1 MLTSYCIGCFYDPH
15 AMNIRQK
22 HIRFQ
27 NTIFLLVLLGLIVTT
42 FTYKLSFAQEDLR
55 VQPSGQPG
63 DKHPPLIEE
72 KPPGPPPSLK
82 FSPPP
87 SPKEKLPGTLP
98 LKSVFI
104 RKIKIIGS
112 TVFSE
117 QDLIKI
123 TAPYEN
129 RELTNEDLETLRRNL
144 TLLYVNNGY
153 ITSGAIIPDQTVVD
167 GVIIFQIIEG
177 RLQNIEINK
186 NKYLHDNFYKKR
198 IVLGA
203 GPPVKIENLQQR
215 LRILQE
221 DPRVQRLN
229 AELKPGV
236 KLGESDLILDVEEKI
251 PFVFWSGYN
260 NYISDSVGGEQVLLN
275 GTLLSFTG
283 NGDILSFTWGSAKG
297 LKNKIDAYYLLP
309 LSARDLT
316 LSFRYR
322 KNDFDLIREQFR
334 DLNIE
339 TDTDIY
345 SFILRYPLY
354 RSLNQEFALSLVGEH
369 EKLKSTLLDRPFSL
383 EPGAVDG
390 EVKVA
395 PLRFI
400 QEWTYREQNQ
410 VIAARSRFSWGTNN
424 LNATTNESDIPDAI
438 FFAWQG
444 QFQWIRRF
452 KPLDTQLIFRNFT
465 QFSAN
470 PLVSFEQF
478 AVGGRYTVRG
488 YPENFFVRDNAV
500 VASLESRISLIRN
513 KPWADYIQVVP
524 FFDWGWAEN
533 TDFPTPPGPRII
545 YSIGV
550 GLRWAV
556 TLPKSFRLRP
566 EFEFFWGYRLRDINI
581 NAENEFQDKGISL
594 QFVIASF

>member
-1 MLTSYCIGCFYDPH
+1 
-15 AMNIRQK
+15 MNIKPK
-22 HIRFQ
+22 HIKLQ
-27 NTIFLLVLLGLIVTT
+27 VKIFLLILAGLLIVISASNSA
-42 FTYKLSFAQEDLR
+42 FSQEVLR
-55 VQPSGQPG
+55 LELSGQPG
-63 DKHPPLIEE
+63 DKHPPLIKER
-72 KPPGPPPSLK
+72 PPGPPPSLK
-82 FSPPP
+82 LSPPS
-87 SPKEKLPGTLP
+87 SPKEKVPGTLP
-98 LKSVFI
+98 LESVFI
-104 RKIKIIGS
+104 RKIKITGS

-117 QDLIKI
+117 QDLNKI
-123 TAPYEN
+123 IAPYEN
-129 RELTNEDLETLRRNL
+129 HELTNEDMEALRRNL
-144 TLLYVNNGY
+144 TLLYVNKGY
-153 ITSGAIIPDQTVVD
+153 ITSGAIIPDQTVID
-167 GVIIFQIIEG
+167 GVINFQIIEG

-186 NKYLHDNFYKKR
+186 NKYLHDSFYKKR
-198 IVLGA
+198 IILGA

-221 DPRVQRLN
+221 DPRIQKLN

-236 KLGESDLILDVEEKI
+236 KLGESDLNLDVEEKI
-251 PFVFWSGYN
+251 PFAFWSAYN

-283 NGDILSFTWGSAKG
+283 NGDILSFTWGAAEG
-297 LKNKIDAYYLLP
+297 LKPKIDAYYLLP
-309 LSARDLT
+309 LSASDLT
-316 LSFRYR
+316 ISFRYR
-322 KNDFDLIREQFR
+322 KNDFDLVREQFR

-339 TDTDIY
+339 TETDIY
-345 SFILRYPLY
+345 SIVLRYPLY

-369 EKLKSTLLDRPFSL
+369 EKLKTTLLDSPFSM

-395 PLRFI
+395 PLRFV

-410 VIAARSRFSWGTNN
+410 VIAARSRFSLGIYA
-424 LNATTNESDIPDAI
+424 LNATTNESEIPDAK

-452 KPLDTQLIFRNFT
+452 RPLDTQLIFRNFM
-465 QFSAN
+465 QFSAD

-533 TDFPTPPGPRII
+533 TDFPTPPGPRNI

-556 TLPKSFRLRP
+556 TWLPSIRLRP
-566 EFEFFWGYRLRDINI
+566 EFEIFWGYRLRDFNI
-581 NAENEFQDKGISL
+581 DVENNLQDKGISL

>member
-1 MLTSYCIGCFYDPH
+1 MKMKP
-15 AMNIRQK
+15 K
-22 HIRFQ
+22 HIKLQ
-27 NTIFLLVLLGLIVTT
+27 DNIFLLVLAGLLIAI
-42 FTYKLSFAQEDLR
+42 SASNSAFAQEALR
-55 VQPSGQPG
+55 LQPSGQPG
-63 DKHPPLIEE
+63 DKKPPLIEE

-82 FSPPP
+82 LPPPP
-87 SPKEKLPGTLP
+87 SPKEKVPDTLP
-98 LKSVFI
+98 LESVYI
-104 RKIKIIGS
+104 RKIKVAGS

-117 QDLIKI
+117 QDLTKI

-129 RELTNEDLETLRRNL
+129 RELTNEDLEALRRNL
-144 TLLYVNNGY
+144 TLLYVNKGY
-153 ITSGAIIPDQTVVD
+153 ITSGAIIPDQSVTD
-167 GVIIFQIIEG
+167 GVINFQIIEG
-177 RLQNIEINK
+177 RLQNIEIEK

-198 IVLGA
+198 TVLGA

-215 LRILQE
+215 LLILQE
-221 DPRVQRLN
+221 DPRIRRLN

-236 KLGESDLILDVEEKI
+236 KLGESDLNLDVEEKM
-251 PFVFWSGYN
+251 PFTFWAGYN

-275 GTLLSFTG
+275 GAHLSLTG
-283 NGDILSFTWGSAKG
+283 HGDILSFTWGAAEG
-297 LKNKIDAYYLLP
+297 LRPKIDAYYLLP

-322 KNDFDLIREQFR
+322 KNDFDLVREQFR

-345 SFILRYPLY
+345 SIVLRYPLY

-369 EKLKSTLLDRPFSL
+369 EKQKTTLLDNPFSL

-395 PLRFI
+395 PLRFV
-400 QEWTYREQNQ
+400 QEWTYREQKQ
-410 VIAARSRFSWGTNN
+410 VMAVRSRFSLGSYN
-424 LNATTNESDIPDAI
+424 LNATNNESGIPDGK

-444 QFQWIRRF
+444 QFQWVRRF
-452 KPLDTQLIFRNFT
+452 KPFDTQLIFRNLM
-465 QFSAN
+465 QFSAD
-470 PLVSFEQF
+470 PLVSLEKFS
-478 AVGGRYTVRG
+478 VGGRYTVRG

-500 VASLESRISLIRN
+500 VASLEARISLVRD

-533 TDFPTPPGPRII
+533 TDFPTPPGPRNI

-556 TLPKSFRLRP
+556 TWPPSTRVRP
-566 EFEFFWGYRLRDINI
+566 EFEIFWGYRLRDFDINV
-581 NAENEFQDKGISL
+581 ENNLQDKGISF
-594 QFVIASF
+594 QFVIAAF